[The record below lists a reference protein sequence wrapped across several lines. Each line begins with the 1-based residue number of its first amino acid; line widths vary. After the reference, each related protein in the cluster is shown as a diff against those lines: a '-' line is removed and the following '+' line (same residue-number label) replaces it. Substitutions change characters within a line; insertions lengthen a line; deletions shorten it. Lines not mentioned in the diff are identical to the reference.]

1 MLYVAFID
9 VVKVTIKIGKTI
21 RSTKEWKTT
30 DVPGYVSMSC
40 VYTHTQLSTYPRTMT
55 KSRTFVGGR
64 RGYVG

>member
-9 VVKVTIKIGKTI
+9 VVKVAIKIGKTI

-40 VYTHTQLSTYPRTMT
+40 VYTHTHTVIYLP
-55 KSRTFVGGR
+55 KDHDKV
-64 RGYVG
+64 